1 MLEKP
6 DDARAQVEVIA
17 ANDFDDLPT
26 DANWPIAVGLITI
39 VCAFVGDAERAG
51 RLYDLLLP
59 YREYFVMS
67 GMPAL
72 SCGSAELFLALTAG
86 TIGRWQL
93 ADEHFALAMERNARS
108 GNRAWSVH
116 GKYEYAALL
125 IRQGDAKDQP
135 RLRELLR
142 ECLAGATDMGMT
154 RVVDQTNA
162 LAADAGVNLD

>member
-6 DDARAQVEVIA
+6 DDARAQVDVIA
-17 ANDFDDLPT
+17 ANGFDDLPT
-26 DANWPIAVGLITI
+26 DANWPIAVGLIII

-51 RLYDLLLP
+51 RLYDMLLP

-72 SCGSAELFLALTAG
+72 SCGSAELFLGLAAAT
-86 TIGRWQL
+86 TGRWQL
-93 ADEHFALAMERNARS
+93 ADEHFDEAMKRNGN

-116 GKYEYAALL
+116 GMYEYARLL
-125 IRQGDAKDQP
+125 ARRGDPGDAQ
-135 RLRELLR
+135 RLHDLLR
-142 ECLAGATDMGMT
+142 DCLAGATEMGMT

-162 LAADAGVNLD
+162 LAANAGINLD